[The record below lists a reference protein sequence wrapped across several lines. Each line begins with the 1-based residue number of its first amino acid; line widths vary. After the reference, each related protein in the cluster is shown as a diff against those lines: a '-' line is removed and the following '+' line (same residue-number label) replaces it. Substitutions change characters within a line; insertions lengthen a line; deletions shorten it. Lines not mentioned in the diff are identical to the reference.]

1 MNCKISTGFG
11 SRFENAAYILHC
23 TWGYFY
29 IYSIYFPPYIPNTG
43 QHHFNTK
50 SINIY
55 SLLVNIY
62 WTGVLTTIFFF
73 PQQFQPV
80 TKIRN
85 FVSHCWFV
93 YHNLLCTNY
102 LCIFFNYLLKEILNF
117 IKILHKFILNIIFKW
132 PFWIPYGT
140 E

>member
-1 MNCKISTGFG
+1 MNWKISTGFS

-55 SLLVNIY
+55 SLLVRLGF
-62 WTGVLTTIFFF
+62 WLQFFF
-73 PQQFQPV
+73 SPN
-80 TKIRN
+80 N
-85 FVSHCWFV
+85 F
-93 YHNLLCTNY
+93 NQLQ
-102 LCIFFNYLLKEILNF
+102 K
-117 IKILHKFILNIIFKW
+117 
-132 PFWIPYGT
+132 
-140 E
+140 